1 MPFMKYS
8 VKQSEGAILMRR
20 VILIVLDSFGIG
32 GAPDAAA
39 FGDQGAN
46 TLETIVRFRTDKQ
59 IPLHIPHMLA
69 LGLGQAA
76 QLADS
81 HFPAVFNSAL
91 PLHGLWGTAS
101 EVSKGKDT
109 PSGHWEIA
117 GLPVPFDWG
126 YFPHSI
132 PAFPEDLTDTIIRQE
147 GLSGILGNC
156 HASGTEIIAQ
166 YGEEHIRTNKPIFY
180 TSSDSVLQVAAHE
193 TYFGLQRL
201 YDLCAALRLL
211 VDPLN
216 IGRVI
221 ARPFTGDTPESFE
234 RTGNRRDFAVPPP
247 QPTLLNI
254 VEASGHDVY
263 AVGKIS
269 DIFAGSGVTQLRKAH
284 GNQALVDA
292 TLNAMDEAGDGD
304 LIFTNLV
311 DFDMLYGHRRD
322 IAGYAAALEAFDQR
336 LPEILGKMGEGDLLI
351 LTADHGCD
359 PGWQGSDHT
368 RECVPVLIAGAG
380 SGTIGMRNSFAD
392 IGKSVAAYLGLK
404 NDLAGEDFL
413 TTDAGHGQSGRSGE
427 RHA

>member
-1 MPFMKYS
+1 
-8 VKQSEGAILMRR
+8 MRR
-20 VILIVLDSFGIG
+20 VFLIVLDSFGIG
-32 GAPDAAA
+32 GAPDAALFA
-39 FGDQGAN
+39 DQGSN
-46 TLETIVRFRTDKQ
+46 TLGTIASFCAEKHTPLT
-59 IPLHIPHMLA
+59 IPNMMA

-76 QLADS
+76 QLACGR
-81 HFPAVFNSAL
+81 FPAGQDESRPVK
-91 PLHGLWGTAS
+91 GLWGAAC
-101 EVSKGKDT
+101 EISKGKDT

-126 YFPHSI
+126 YFPKTI
-132 PAFPEDLTDTIIRQE
+132 PTFPDDLIETIINQKK
-147 GLSGILGNC
+147 LSGILGNC

-166 YGEEHIRTNKPIFY
+166 FGEEHIRTGKPIFY

-193 TYFGLQRL
+193 EHFGLQRL
-201 YDLCAALRLL
+201 YDLCTALRVL

-221 ARPFTGDTPESFE
+221 ARPFIGEARDSFE

-269 DIFAGSGVTQLRKAH
+269 DIFAGSGVTHLRKAH

-292 TLNAMDEAGDGD
+292 TLDVMDEAGDGD

-322 IAGYAAALEAFDQR
+322 IAGYAAALEAFDKR
-336 LPEILGKMGEGDLLI
+336 LPELLAKMREGDLLI

-359 PGWQGSDHT
+359 PGWSGSDHT

-380 SGTIGMRNSFAD
+380 SGSIGMRNSFAD
-392 IGKSVAAYLGLK
+392 IGQSVATYLGLE
-404 NDLAGEDFL
+404 NALAGEDFL
-413 TTDAGHGQSGRSGE
+413 TTPIHFAQPANAGGADA
-427 RHA
+427 

>member
-8 VKQSEGAILMRR
+8 MKRSEGIILMRR

-46 TLETIVRFRTDKQ
+46 TLGTIARFCADKQ
-59 IPLHIPHMLA
+59 TPLHIPHMLE
-69 LGLGQAA
+69 LGLGRAA

-91 PLHGLWGTAS
+91 RSHGLWGAAS

-166 YGEEHIRTNKPIFY
+166 YGEEHIRTGKPIFY

-193 TYFGLQRL
+193 AHFGLQRL

-221 ARPFTGDTPESFE
+221 ARPFTGETQESFE

-284 GNQALVDA
+284 DNQALVDA
-292 TLNAMDEAGDGD
+292 TLEAMNEAGDGD

-322 IAGYAAALEAFDQR
+322 IAGYAAALEAFDKR
-336 LPEILGKMGEGDLLI
+336 LPEILGKMREGDVLI

-380 SGTIGMRNSFAD
+380 SGTIDMRNSFAD
-392 IGKSVAAYLGLK
+392 IGKSVAAYLGLE

-413 TTDAGHGQSGRSGE
+413 TAYTDRQSERSGE
-427 RHA
+427 SDA

>member
-1 MPFMKYS
+1 
-8 VKQSEGAILMRR
+8 MRR

-32 GAPDAAA
+32 GAPDAAS
-39 FGDQGAN
+39 FGDQGAD
-46 TLETIVRFRTDKQ
+46 TLATIACFYADKQ
-59 IPLHIPHMLA
+59 TPLKLPNMLA
-69 LGLGQAA
+69 LGLAQAA
-76 QLADS
+76 HCASGSLPAGLSADT
-81 HFPAVFNSAL
+81 
-91 PLHGLWGTAS
+91 PLRGLWGAAS

-126 YFPHSI
+126 YFPQNI
-132 PAFPEDLTDTIIRQE
+132 PAFPEELTNTIIRE
-147 GLSGILGNC
+147 ARLNGILGNC

-166 YGEEHIRTNKPIFY
+166 FGEEHIRTGKPIFY

-193 TYFGLQRL
+193 IHFGLQRL
-201 YDLCAALRLL
+201 YDICAALRGL

-221 ARPFTGDTPESFE
+221 ARPFIGETQDSFE

-247 QPTLLNI
+247 APTLLNI
-254 VEASGHDVY
+254 IEASGHDVY

-292 TLNAMDEAGDGD
+292 TLDAMDEAGDGD

-322 IAGYAAALEAFDQR
+322 IAGYGVALEAFDRR
-336 LPEILGKMGEGDLLI
+336 LPEIFSKMRDGDVLI

-359 PGWQGSDHT
+359 PGWPGTDHT
-368 RECVPVLIAGAG
+368 RESVPVLIAGAG
-380 SGTIGMRNSFAD
+380 QGSIGMRNSFAD
-392 IGKSVAAYLGLK
+392 IGKSVAAYLGLE

-413 TTDAGHGQSGRSGE
+413 TTHLARAQSEKNGG
-427 RHA
+427 ANA

>member
-1 MPFMKYS
+1 
-8 VKQSEGAILMRR
+8 MRR

-32 GAPDAAA
+32 GAPDADMFA
-39 FGDQGAN
+39 DQGAN
-46 TLETIVRFRTDKQ
+46 TLGTITRFCADRQTPLN
-59 IPLHIPHMLA
+59 IPNMLQ

-76 QLADS
+76 QCATGVYPVGLDAQLQ
-81 HFPAVFNSAL
+81 VN
-91 PLHGLWGTAS
+91 GLWGAAR

-126 YFPHSI
+126 YFPKII
-132 PAFPEDLTDTIIRQE
+132 PTFPESLTDTIIRQE
-147 GLSGILGNC
+147 GLNGILGNC

-166 YGEEHIRTNKPIFY
+166 FGEEHIRTGKPIFY
-180 TSSDSVLQVAAHE
+180 TSADSVIQVAAHE
-193 TYFGLQRL
+193 THFGLQRL
-201 YDLCAALRLL
+201 YDLCAALRIL

-221 ARPFTGDTPESFE
+221 ARPFIGETSESFE
-234 RTGNRRDFAVPPP
+234 RTANRRDFAVPPP

-284 GNQALVDA
+284 GNQALVDS
-292 TLNAMDEAGDGD
+292 TLQAMDDAGDGD

-322 IAGYAAALEAFDQR
+322 IAGYATALEAFDKR
-336 LPEILGKMGEGDLLI
+336 LPEILQKMHEGDLLI

-359 PGWQGSDHT
+359 PGWQGTDHT
-368 RECVPVLIAGAG
+368 REAVPVLIAGAG
-380 SGTIGMRNSFAD
+380 SGTIGIRKSFAD
-392 IGKSVAAYLGLK
+392 IGKSVAAYLGLE
-404 NDLAGEDFL
+404 NNLAGESFL
-413 TTDAGHGQSGRSGE
+413 SFNTNRKCSESGDLN
-427 RHA
+427 A